1 MGYLNK
7 STITVDAVLTKKGR
21 ELLSKGRSEFEITQ
35 FAVADDEVDYTL
47 YTTSHPL
54 GSAYYGSIIESMPV
68 LEASPDETQA
78 MRYKLVSLDRG
89 TKEIPVIS
97 LGVSAYSLNYNDS
110 VVVSPTTTAEL
121 ATAGYTAILYD
132 GNVATLTTNQ
142 PLAAGTTVPFFQVN
156 QATSAN
162 AVVVQGFSFN
172 LTSKELTVDRTTQLT
187 IVNNLTGATKTVTVS
202 VAAKPTV
209 YRGLTYGN

>member
-110 VVVSPTTTAEL
+110 VVISPTTTAEL

-209 YRGLTYGN
+209 

>member
-54 GSAYYGSIIESMPV
+54 GSNYYGSIIESMPV

-209 YRGLTYGN
+209 

>member
-54 GSAYYGSIIESMPV
+54 GSNYYGSIIESMPV
-68 LEASPDETQA
+68 LEASSDETQA

-187 IVNNLTGATKTVTVS
+187 IVNNLTGATKTVTVT

-209 YRGLTYGN
+209 

>member
-47 YTTSHPL
+47 YTTAHPL
-54 GSAYYGSIIESMPV
+54 GSAYYGSIIEAMPI
-68 LEASPDETQA
+68 LEASSDETQA
-78 MRYKLVSLDRG
+78 MRFKLVSLDRG

-97 LGVSAYSLNYNDS
+97 LGVSAYALNYNDS

-132 GNVATLTTNQ
+132 GNVATLTTSQ
-142 PLAAGTTVPFFQVN
+142 PLAAGTTVPFFNVN
-156 QATSAN
+156 QPTSAN

-172 LTSKELTVDRTTQLT
+172 LTSKELTVDRTTQLS
-187 IVNNLTGATKTVTVS
+187 IVKNLNGATKTVTVS

-209 YRGLTYGN
+209 

>member
-21 ELLSKGRSEFEITQ
+21 ELLSKGRREFEITQ

-68 LEASPDETQA
+68 LEASSDETQA

-156 QATSAN
+156 QAVSAN

-172 LTSKELTVDRTTQLT
+172 LTSKELTVSRTTQLT

-209 YRGLTYGN
+209 

>member
-21 ELLSKGRSEFEITQ
+21 ELLSKGRSEFQITQ

-68 LEASPDETQA
+68 LEASPDETQS

-97 LGVSAYSLNYNDS
+97 LGVSAYALNYNDS

-121 ATAGYTAILYD
+121 ATAGYTGILYD
-132 GNVATLTTNQ
+132 SNVATLTTNQ
-142 PLAAGTTVPFFQVN
+142 PLATATTVPFFAVN
-156 QATSAN
+156 QPTSAN

-172 LTSKELTVDRTTQLT
+172 LTAKELTVDRTTQLT
-187 IVNNLTGATKTVTVS
+187 IINNLTGATKTVTVT

-209 YRGLTYGN
+209 

>member
-68 LEASPDETQA
+68 LEASSDETQA

-156 QATSAN
+156 QAVSAN

-172 LTSKELTVDRTTQLT
+172 LTSKELTVSRTTQLT

-209 YRGLTYGN
+209 

>member
-54 GSAYYGSIIESMPV
+54 GSAYYGSIIESMPII
-68 LEASPDETQA
+68 EASPDETQA
-78 MRYKLVSLDRG
+78 MRFKLVSLDRG

-97 LGVSAYSLNYNDS
+97 LGVSAYSLNFNDS

-121 ATAGYTAILYD
+121 ATAGYTAILFD

-187 IVNNLTGATKTVTVS
+187 IINNLTGATKTVTVS
-202 VAAKPTV
+202 VAAKPV
-209 YRGLTYGN
+209 I

>member
-54 GSAYYGSIIESMPV
+54 GSNYYGSIIESMPV

-97 LGVSAYSLNYNDS
+97 LGVAAYTLNYNDS
-110 VVVSPTTTAEL
+110 IVVSPTTTAEL

-172 LTSKELTVDRTTQLT
+172 LTAKELTVDRTTQLT
-187 IVNNLTGATKTVTVS
+187 IINNLTGATKTVTVT

-209 YRGLTYGN
+209 

>member
-54 GSAYYGSIIESMPV
+54 GSAYYGSIIESMPII
-68 LEASPDETQA
+68 EASSDETQA
-78 MRYKLVSLDRG
+78 MRFKLVSLDRG

-121 ATAGYTAILYD
+121 ATAGYTAIIYD
-132 GNVATLTTNQ
+132 GNVVTLTTNQ

-156 QATSAN
+156 QAASAN

-172 LTSKELTVDRTTQLT
+172 LTAKELTVDRTTQLS
-187 IVNNLTGATKTVTVS
+187 IVNNLTGATKTVTVT

-209 YRGLTYGN
+209 

>member
-54 GSAYYGSIIESMPV
+54 GSAYYGAIIEGMPV

-97 LGVSAYSLNYNDS
+97 LGVSAYSLNYNSS

-172 LTSKELTVDRTTQLT
+172 LTAKELTVDRTTQLT

-209 YRGLTYGN
+209 

>member
-1 MGYLNK
+1 
-7 STITVDAVLTKKGR
+7 
-21 ELLSKGRSEFEITQ
+21 
-35 FAVADDEVDYTL
+35 VADDEVDYTL

-68 LEASPDETQA
+68 LEASSDETQA

-97 LGVSAYSLNYNDS
+97 LGVSSYSLNYNDS

-132 GNVATLTTNQ
+132 GNVATLTTTQ
-142 PLAAGTTVPFFQVN
+142 PLAAGTTVPFFNVN
-156 QATSAN
+156 QPTSAN

-172 LTSKELTVDRTTQLT
+172 LTAKELTVDRTTQLT

-209 YRGLTYGN
+209 

>member
-21 ELLSKGRSEFEITQ
+21 ELLSKGRNEFQITQ
-35 FAVADDEVDYTL
+35 FAVADDEVDYSL

-54 GSAYYGSIIESMPV
+54 GSAYYGSIIEAMPV
-68 LEASPDETQA
+68 LEASTDETQA

-97 LGVSAYSLNYNDS
+97 VGVSAYALNYNDS

-121 ATAGYTAILYD
+121 ATAGYTAILFD

-142 PLAAGTTVPFFQVN
+142 PLAAGTTVPFFNVN
-156 QATSAN
+156 QPTSAN
-162 AVVVQGFSFN
+162 AIVAQGFSFN

-187 IVNNLTGATKTVTVS
+187 IINNLTGATKTITVS

-209 YRGLTYGN
+209 

>member
-209 YRGLTYGN
+209 

>member
-1 MGYLNK
+1 MRYLNK

-54 GSAYYGSIIESMPV
+54 GSNYYGSIIESMPV

-97 LGVSAYSLNYNDS
+97 LGVAAYTLNYNDS
-110 VVVSPTTTAEL
+110 IVVSPTTTAEL

-172 LTSKELTVDRTTQLT
+172 LTAKELTVDRTTQLT
-187 IVNNLTGATKTVTVS
+187 IINNLTGATKTVTVT

-209 YRGLTYGN
+209 

>member
-54 GSAYYGSIIESMPV
+54 GSNYYGSIIESMPV
-68 LEASPDETQA
+68 LEASSDETQA

-209 YRGLTYGN
+209 

>member
-21 ELLSKGRSEFEITQ
+21 ELLSKGRSEFQITQ

-68 LEASPDETQA
+68 LEASPDETQS

-97 LGVSAYSLNYNDS
+97 LGVSAYALNYNDS

-121 ATAGYTAILYD
+121 ATAGYTGILYD
-132 GNVATLTTNQ
+132 SNVATLTTNQ
-142 PLAAGTTVPFFQVN
+142 PLATATTVPFFAVN
-156 QATSAN
+156 QPTSAN

-187 IVNNLTGATKTVTVS
+187 IINNLTGATKTVTVT

-209 YRGLTYGN
+209 

>member
-142 PLAAGTTVPFFQVN
+142 PLAAVTTVPFFQVN

-209 YRGLTYGN
+209 

>member
-47 YTTSHPL
+47 YTTAHPL
-54 GSAYYGSIIESMPV
+54 GSAYYGSIIEAMPI
-68 LEASPDETQA
+68 LEASSDETQA
-78 MRYKLVSLDRG
+78 MRFKLVSLDRG

-97 LGVSAYSLNYNDS
+97 LGVAAYALNYNDS

-132 GNVATLTTNQ
+132 GNIATLTTSQ
-142 PLAAGTTVPFFQVN
+142 PLAAGTTVPFFNVN
-156 QATSAN
+156 QPTSAN

-172 LTSKELTVDRTTQLT
+172 LTSKELTVDRTTQLS

-209 YRGLTYGN
+209 

>member
-21 ELLSKGRSEFEITQ
+21 ELLSKGRSEFQITQ

-68 LEASPDETQA
+68 LEASPDETQS

-132 GNVATLTTNQ
+132 SNVATLTTSQ
-142 PLAAGTTVPFFQVN
+142 PLAAGTTVPFFNVN
-156 QATSAN
+156 QPTSAN

-172 LTSKELTVDRTTQLT
+172 LTAKELTVDRTTQLT
-187 IVNNLTGATKTVTVS
+187 IVNNLTGATKTVTVA

-209 YRGLTYGN
+209 

>member
-35 FAVADDEVDYTL
+35 FAVADDEVDYSL

-54 GSAYYGSIIESMPV
+54 GSAYYGSLIESMPV

-97 LGVSAYSLNYNDS
+97 LGVSAYSLNFNDS

-156 QATSAN
+156 QVASAN

-172 LTSKELTVDRTTQLT
+172 LTAKELTVDRTTQLT
-187 IVNNLTGATKTVTVS
+187 IVNNLTGATKTVTVA

-209 YRGLTYGN
+209 